1 MAWKSQQNANETPII
16 PITVGATASLSLP
29 DIHPHRPYAPVA
41 RVRSESPSSV
51 LQRMDTNEDGLFQDD
66 CGQPIHFTAGED
78 EEQILNQA
86 LNQRIEDLNCY
97 SHESLGDF
105 WGSNTDTGNL
115 DDEEDEE
122 ILAEHNEAGHDNHR
136 WAPYQTKIMFML
148 DFLDS
153 LPHLRLS
160 DDHLKTIMWVM
171 IECGTPDVPLF
182 SALRK
187 LQTKLT
193 IDMGIQTT
201 RHVSTMGNEFYS
213 NSAAQMFHLDWA
225 NPLVRPHIRPYVEVS
240 STISEFYQAERLM
253 NTDVDLLQLMWADF
267 KRAPGQH
274 FYIKELACLQ
284 DGRFVIPMKWLCI
297 IDKTTGA
304 ETECADVYHVDYE
317 ITTGVAHLHIDKV
330 TRILATDLMSNI
342 LDLKNQGLEIRFDG
356 VYGTEV
362 DTRNAPSNDVS
373 GNRSKQYNAHTNV
386 YSANLNLPHHKLQ
399 QEYFVRFSS
408 TSPTATAL
416 EQLDGFVE
424 DIGPDHWHDAYDCL
438 LKQEI
443 LFRLIVRVEPA
454 DNPQQSELCSHIG
467 LNGNKFCRKC
477 HAGGPAKE
485 METHVG
491 YHSLYKEGVAR
502 TADET
507 AREIVSQL
515 VAATRGNEQNIEAMQ
530 TASGIKD
537 PIAQFWIQQLIQK
550 ARSLHHKHISNA
562 ETQDSRLK
570 DRKLKGQA
578 RQAVKN
584 EISDNIERELVKWLT
599 EQPAHRYS
607 KLAGDS
613 PLRTQIRPGDH
624 YNKLLVLEGLDVHRD
639 TIVELLH
646 TYLLGLDKYV
656 WHASHL
662 VWNDVQRQ
670 LMAIRLQSSSVDRLS
685 IFPVQGDYLVK
696 YRNNLIGKHF
706 KALQQVGV
714 FHLHP
719 DLLESEHGSLLLKI
733 WKATG
738 ELGALLFYH
747 AIDDMSTYL
756 EDLEVLI
763 GNLLDVWGAIDPN
776 RILNK
781 PKIHLLQHIITDIRN
796 GGPAILFSTEIFEC
810 WNSIFR
816 MCSVLSNHH
825 APSHDIAAAI
835 ADLERFKHQVSGD
848 TLWEYAHSLAS
859 RSADVCKEGSWVFYE
874 RPDGAV
880 NGDTAGFPA
889 RGCLTYAGRIRR
901 ILIPTSDPRGVNGL
915 VEVERFA
922 VSAQPDTR
930 LNMPVLYRE
939 CASILVDVVP
949 VQKIAFIFNAQHDC
963 LTAECTI
970 GDQSVRQERRITSLT
985 QKVVKHGV
993 MQRYFVNMHALHNA
1007 ALIRNTLPRHFSKP
1021 KPFYN
1026 DRAAKHQ
1033 EFADKVSS
1041 VNNKRRDAA
1050 AAKARDTRARKK
1062 QVQELQM
1069 SQPGNSG

>member
-1 MAWKSQQNANETPII
+1 
-16 PITVGATASLSLP
+16 
-29 DIHPHRPYAPVA
+29 
-41 RVRSESPSSV
+41 
-51 LQRMDTNEDGLFQDD
+51 
-66 CGQPIHFTAGED
+66 
-78 EEQILNQA
+78 
-86 LNQRIEDLNCY
+86 
-97 SHESLGDF
+97 
-105 WGSNTDTGNL
+105 
-115 DDEEDEE
+115 
-122 ILAEHNEAGHDNHR
+122 
-136 WAPYQTKIMFML
+136 
-148 DFLDS
+148 
-153 LPHLRLS
+153 
-160 DDHLKTIMWVM
+160 
-171 IECGTPDVPLF
+171 
-182 SALRK
+182 
-187 LQTKLT
+187 
-193 IDMGIQTT
+193 
-201 RHVSTMGNEFYS
+201 
-213 NSAAQMFHLDWA
+213 MFHLDWA

-240 STISEFYQAERLM
+240 STISEFYQAELLM

-297 IDKTTGA
+297 INKTTGA

-330 TRILATDLMSNI
+330 TRILATNLMSNI
-342 LDLKNQGLEIRFDG
+342 LDLKNQGLEIRFD
-356 VYGTEV
+356 
-362 DTRNAPSNDVS
+362 DMAPKWTQEMPHPVRLKAQGRPTFTLGLMSWADNVS

-386 YSANLNLPHHKLQ
+386 YSANLSLPHHKLQ

-424 DIGPDHWHDAYDCL
+424 DIGPDHWHDGYDCL

-515 VAATRGNEQNIEAMQ
+515 VASTRGNEQNVEAMQ

-570 DRKLKGQA
+570 DWKLKGQA

-613 PLRTQIRPGDH
+613 PLRTQICPGDH

-646 TYLLGLDKYV
+646 TYLLGLDKYI
-656 WHASHL
+656 WHASHT
-662 VWNDVQRQ
+662 VWNNAQRQ
-670 LMAIRLQSSSVDRLS
+670 LMAIRLQSSSVDGLS
-685 IFPVQGDYLVK
+685 IFPVREDYLVK

-719 DLLESEHGSLLLKI
+719 DLLESEHGSLLLEI

-756 EDLEVLI
+756 EDLDVLI
-763 GNLLDVWGAIDPN
+763 GNLLNVWGAIDPN

-781 PKIHLLQHIITDIRN
+781 PKIHLLQHIITNIRN

-825 APSHDIAAAI
+825 APTHDIAAAI
-835 ADLERFKHQVSGD
+835 ADLEHFKHQVSRGWWRAGHSSYVCAGEGVREMFHIHNKIQRRLGWADPKFLSPGTVRRATQKKRVIITWEVSCVEEGTQITIDACVLSNPSYQPAD

-859 RSADVCKEGSWVFYE
+859 RSADVCKEGSWVLYE

-901 ILIPTSDPRGVNGL
+901 ILIPTSDPCGVNGL

-939 CASILVDVVP
+939 CASILVDIVP
-949 VQKIAFIFNAQHDC
+949 VQKIAFIFNAQHNC

-970 GDQSVRQERRITSLT
+970 GDQSVRQERRITGLT

-1007 ALIRNTLPRHFSKP
+1007 ALIQNTLPRHFSKP

-1069 SQPGNSG
+1069 SQPGNLG